1 MKAQKWVE
9 AICFFL
15 LLFHLFYFFFLS
27 ERQVNWWVFVN
38 LNTFKY
44 ILRHLCVWVICYGVR
59 AANFCA
65 SQRQSE
71 CRQFVFDVSVFGLRT
86 HVLMEAAK
94 WKRIWCIYMSK
105 MKRKCKVK
113 LFCWGSFVSTQSC
126 VIILLT

>member
-1 MKAQKWVE
+1 MSWSYMF
-9 AICFFL
+9 FFL

-44 ILRHLCVWVICYGVR
+44 ILRHQCVWVICYGIR

-94 WKRIWCIYMSK
+94 WKRIWCVYDVCIYMYVGLKWKESA
-105 MKRKCKVK
+105 K
-113 LFCWGSFVSTQSC
+113 LSFFVEGVSFRRRAA
-126 VIILLT
+126 